1 MKVSVILDSKG
12 DFVATIPPSAAVSE
26 LVDSLYVNGVGAL
39 VVSGDGEHV
48 DGIVSERDVV
58 RALASETAVLAA
70 RVDTIMST
78 AVFTATR
85 DTPVDELFTDMT
97 ERRVRHIPILDEDSL
112 LVGIVSIGDIVKFR
126 MGEIE
131 SERSALVDYINRGG

>member
-1 MKVSVILDSKG
+1 MKVSVILESKG
-12 DFVATIPPSAAVSE
+12 DFVATIPPSATVSE

-39 VVSGDGEHV
+39 VVSGDGAHV

-58 RALASETAVLAA
+58 RALTSDTGLMSTHVA
-70 RVDTIMST
+70 TIMST
-78 AVFTATR
+78 DVFSATR
-85 DTPVDELFTDMT
+85 DTPIDELFADMT